1 MEEIKIMTMV
11 SMKEIMVAK
20 HMARP
25 PPSPQEDVL
34 QDHLDSDDDSLCE
47 VQRTRVFNFQ
57 FQEECNCVRDFSN
70 VDVSSYNV

>member
-1 MEEIKIMTMV
+1 MEEIKIMIMV

-25 PPSPQEDVL
+25 PPSPQVDLV
-34 QDHLDSDDDSLCE
+34 QDRPDSDDDSLCE

-57 FQEECNCVRDFSN
+57 F
-70 VDVSSYNV
+70 

>member
-1 MEEIKIMTMV
+1 MNHNHHQLSMEKIKIMIMV

-34 QDHLDSDDDSLCE
+34 QDRSDSDDDSLCE
-47 VQRTRVFNFQ
+47 VQRTPVFNFQ
-57 FQEECNCVRDFSN
+57 F
-70 VDVSSYNV
+70 

>member
-1 MEEIKIMTMV
+1 MNHNHHQLSMEKIKIMIMV

-47 VQRTRVFNFQ
+47 VQRTPVFNFQ
-57 FQEECNCVRDFSN
+57 F
-70 VDVSSYNV
+70 

>member
-1 MEEIKIMTMV
+1 MNHNHRQLSMEEIKIMILV

-25 PPSPQEDVL
+25 PPTPQEDVL
-34 QDHLDSDDDSLCE
+34 QDRSDSDDDCLCE

-57 FQEECNCVRDFSN
+57 F
-70 VDVSSYNV
+70 

>member
-1 MEEIKIMTMV
+1 MEEIKIMIMV

-25 PPSPQEDVL
+25 PPIPQEDVL
-34 QDHLDSDDDSLCE
+34 QDRSDSDDDSLCE

-57 FQEECNCVRDFSN
+57 F
-70 VDVSSYNV
+70 